1 MVVNGDASPSWLSR
15 LPFIFAFVA
24 AQALAGHIGF
34 GAPFFCVAA
43 IAWMFTWGT
52 GEKRWAHEA
61 SAYSV
66 CNEGGAEIGG
76 TLSGARLDDEMRS
89 KPTGSSGA
97 AGATGSSSPR
107 RATRDRGGGG
117 AGQPSE
123 ADLALKRQRMRDS
136 ALARLQKKQ
145 D

>member
-1 MVVNGDASPSWLSR
+1 MRRADAAT
-15 LPFIFAFVA
+15 LPFFFAGVR
-24 AQALAGHIGF
+24 Q
-34 GAPFFCVAA
+34 APFFCVFW
-43 IAWMFTWGT
+43 IVWMFTSGT
-52 GEKRWAHEA
+52 GEKRWSHEA

-97 AGATGSSSPR
+97 AGATGSSSSSSSPR
-107 RATRDRGGGG
+107 RATGGRGGGG

-136 ALARLQKKQ
+136 ALARLQRKE